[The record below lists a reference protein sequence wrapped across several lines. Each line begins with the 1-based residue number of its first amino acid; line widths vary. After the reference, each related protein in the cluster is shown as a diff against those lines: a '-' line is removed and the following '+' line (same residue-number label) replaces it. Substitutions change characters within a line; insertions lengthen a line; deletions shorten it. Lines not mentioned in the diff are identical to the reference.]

1 MVPSSWLT
9 VVLFLL
15 LVSPG
20 LLFDLLAARR
30 RTGAVESAF
39 HETSRIVLA
48 SLGFTV
54 LALGVLAVVGAVFPG
69 LLPDPKGLLD
79 PNGLYAADHVPAVAG
94 ALTAE
99 SVLAHGAALLTHWVL
114 ARRGGATIRPVSA
127 WTALFRR
134 DLPEGHR
141 AYVRLRLTGGLVYT
155 GSVLSFTSDLPLA
168 DRELVLGPPLY
179 SKTGDRP
186 LTPLPPDYT
195 RILIRGAMIET
206 MAVEY
211 RPSTG
216 SVGAVGSAGSDGSVG
231 SDDGEPDPIGPPPG
245 PGFGDPAQGNLA

>member
-1 MVPSSWLT
+1 MVPSTWLT

-30 RTGAVESAF
+30 RTGPVESAF

-48 SLGFTV
+48 SLGFTAAALAV
-54 LALGVLAVVGAVFPG
+54 LALVGAVVPG
-69 LLPDPKGLLD
+69 LLPDPKGLFD
-79 PNGLYAADHVPAVAG
+79 PNGAYPVDHWPAVVG
-94 ALTAE
+94 ALAAE
-99 SVLAHGAALLTHWVL
+99 SVLAHGAVLLVHWRL
-114 ARRGGATIRPVSA
+114 ARRVGTRIRPVSA

-134 DLPEGHR
+134 DRPKGHR
-141 AYVRLRLTGGLVYT
+141 PYVRLRLAGGIVYT

-186 LTPLPPDYT
+186 LTPLPADYT
-195 RILIRGAMIET
+195 RVLIRGAMIET

-211 RPSTG
+211 R
-216 SVGAVGSAGSDGSVG
+216 A
-231 SDDGEPDPIGPPPG
+231 SDDGEPDAVGPPPG
-245 PGFGDPAQGNLA
+245 AGVGDTSLGDLA

>member
-20 LLFDLLAARR
+20 LLFDLLALRR

-54 LALGVLAVVGAVFPG
+54 LALAILALVGVAFPG
-69 LLPDPKGLLD
+69 LLPDPKGLFD
-79 PNGLYAADHVPAVAG
+79 PNGVYAADHWPAVVG
-94 ALTAE
+94 ALAAE
-99 SVLAHGAALLTHWVL
+99 SVLAHGAALLTHWLLV
-114 ARRGGATIRPVSA
+114 RRGGATIRAVSA

-134 DLPEGHR
+134 DCPPGHR
-141 AYVRLRLTGGLVYT
+141 AYVRVRLTGGIVYT

-168 DRELVLGPPLY
+168 DRELVLGPPLH
-179 SKTGDRP
+179 SKTGDRQ
-186 LTPLPPDYT
+186 LSALPPDYT

-211 RPSTG
+211 RPSAP
-216 SVGAVGSAGSDGSVG
+216 GAPDQPDG
-231 SDDGEPDPIGPPPG
+231 I
-245 PGFGDPAQGNLA
+245 

>member
-1 MVPSSWLT
+1 MVPSTWLT

-20 LLFDLLAARR
+20 LLFDMLATRR

-48 SLGFTV
+48 SLGFTAFA
-54 LALGVLAVVGAVFPG
+54 LALLALVAALFPG
-69 LLPDPKGLLD
+69 LLPDPRGLFD
-79 PNGLYAADHVPAVAG
+79 PNGDYAAAHWPAVIG
-94 ALTAE
+94 ALAAE
-99 SVLAHGAALLTHWVL
+99 SALAHGAALLLNGILV
-114 ARRGGATIRPVSA
+114 RRGGATIRPVSA

-134 DLPEGHR
+134 DIPPGHR
-141 AYVRLRLTGGLVYT
+141 AYVRLRLTGGIVYT

-186 LTPLPPDYT
+186 LAPLPSDYT
-195 RILIRGAMIET
+195 RVVVRGAMIET

-211 RPSTG
+211 RPT
-216 SVGAVGSAGSDGSVG
+216 
-231 SDDGEPDPIGPPPG
+231 PG
-245 PGFGDPAQGNLA
+245 WPSQ